1 MVWRI
6 SKEITKKDITDTQKT
21 ALYGLIMIVPLGL
34 LAWAIEH
41 LQYIG

>member
-6 SKEITKKDITDTQKT
+6 SEKITKKNATDAQKT
-21 ALYGLIMIVPLGL
+21 AYYGLLLIVPLGL

-41 LQYIG
+41 IRIV

>member
-6 SKEITKKDITDTQKT
+6 SKESTEKEVTDTQKT
-21 ALYGLIMIVPLGL
+21 AFYGLVMIVPLGL

-41 LQYIG
+41 IRIV

>member
-21 ALYGLIMIVPLGL
+21 ALYGLILIVPLGL

-41 LQYIG
+41 IRFI

>member
-41 LQYIG
+41 IRIV

>member
-6 SKEITKKDITDTQKT
+6 SEVKSKKQVTDTQKT
-21 ALYGLIMIVPLGL
+21 ALYGLILIVPLAL

-41 LQYIG
+41 IRIV

>member
-21 ALYGLIMIVPLGL
+21 AYYGLLLIVPLGL

>member
-6 SKEITKKDITDTQKT
+6 SKEITKKQVTDTQKT
-21 ALYGLIMIVPLGL
+21 AFYGLLLIIPLGL

-41 LQYIG
+41 IRIV

>member
-6 SKEITKKDITDTQKT
+6 SKERTDKEISDTQKT
-21 ALYGLIMIVPLGL
+21 AYYGLLLIIPLGL

-41 LQYIG
+41 IRIV

>member
-21 ALYGLIMIVPLGL
+21 ALYGLVLIDPLAL

>member
-21 ALYGLIMIVPLGL
+21 AFYGLVMIVPLGL

-41 LQYIG
+41 IRIV

>member
-21 ALYGLIMIVPLGL
+21 AFYGLVLIIPMGL
-34 LAWAIEH
+34 IAWAIEH
-41 LQYIG
+41 IRII

>member
-6 SKEITKKDITDTQKT
+6 SKEITKKQVSDTQKT
-21 ALYGLIMIVPLGL
+21 ALYGLVMIVPLGL

>member
-6 SKEITKKDITDTQKT
+6 SKERTEKEISDTQKT
-21 ALYGLIMIVPLGL
+21 AYYGLLLIVPLGL

-41 LQYIG
+41 IRIV

>member
-21 ALYGLIMIVPLGL
+21 ALYGLVLIVPLAL
-34 LAWAIEH
+34 LAWGIEH

>member
-21 ALYGLIMIVPLGL
+21 ALYGLIIIVPLGL
-34 LAWAIEH
+34 LAWALEH
-41 LQYIG
+41 IRIV

>member
-6 SKEITKKDITDTQKT
+6 SKERTDKEISDTQKT
-21 ALYGLIMIVPLGL
+21 AYYGLLLIVPLGL

-41 LQYIG
+41 IRIV

>member
-6 SKEITKKDITDTQKT
+6 SKKKKVTQKDIEQT

-41 LQYIG
+41 IRIV

>member
-6 SKEITKKDITDTQKT
+6 SKEIKKKDITDTQKT
-21 ALYGLIMIVPLGL
+21 AFYGLVLIVPLGL
-34 LAWAIEH
+34 LAWGIEH

>member
-6 SKEITKKDITDTQKT
+6 SKEITKKQVSDTQKT
-21 ALYGLIMIVPLGL
+21 AYYGLILIVPLAL

>member
-6 SKEITKKDITDTQKT
+6 SKESTEKEVTDTQKT
-21 ALYGLIMIVPLGL
+21 ALYGLILIVPLGL

-41 LQYIG
+41 IRIV

>member
-21 ALYGLIMIVPLGL
+21 ALYGLIIIVPLGL
-34 LAWAIEH
+34 LAWALEH
-41 LQYIG
+41 IRFI

>member
-21 ALYGLIMIVPLGL
+21 AFYGLVLIVPLGL

-41 LQYIG
+41 IRIV

>member
-21 ALYGLIMIVPLGL
+21 ALYGLVLIVT
-34 LAWAIEH
+34 LALPAGAIEH

>member
-6 SKEITKKDITDTQKT
+6 SKQVTKKEITDTQKT
-21 ALYGLIMIVPLGL
+21 ALYGLIIIVPLGL
-34 LAWAIEH
+34 LAWGIEH

>member
-21 ALYGLIMIVPLGL
+21 ALYGLVLIVPLG
-34 LAWAIEH
+34 ATRMGNRT

>member
-21 ALYGLIMIVPLGL
+21 ALYGLLLIVPLGL

-41 LQYIG
+41 IRIV

>member
-6 SKEITKKDITDTQKT
+6 SKEITKKQVTDTQKT
-21 ALYGLIMIVPLGL
+21 AFYGLVMIVPLGL

-41 LQYIG
+41 LKYIG

>member
-6 SKEITKKDITDTQKT
+6 SKEITKKEITDTQKT
-21 ALYGLIMIVPLGL
+21 AFYGLVLIVPLGL